1 MLSQAMEDMSSAPA
15 GADAPTTDQPI
26 SKRAAK
32 RAAKR
37 EERDAELQEKK
48 KQRAAEVAERE
59 TARAAAQD
67 ARFAAMSDAERA
79 EVERLRDAKRS
90 ERAKEKA
97 AADAAFV
104 QLCGAGCRVAIDC
117 DFEALMTEREVKS
130 SCQQLMYCYGANRRA
145 AAPSRVLLS
154 GLTGNMAAQM
164 RNINGFESWLATD
177 VEERPL
183 EELFATAA
191 DRAQLVYLTAEA
203 EAVLDRPDPAK
214 TYVIGGFV
222 DRNRHK
228 GLTRDKAA
236 RLGLATARL
245 PIGADMP
252 IVLGDASK
260 VLTINHVFELLVRV
274 QASGDWADA
283 AACLPGRKQ
292 RAGEVAAPAAPVA
305 AAAPAGVFGGCGIM

>member
-1 MLSQAMEDMSSAPA
+1 MEDMSSAPA
-15 GADAPTTDQPI
+15 GADAPTTDDAPPI

-48 KQRAAEVAERE
+48 KQRAADVAERE

-104 QLCGAGCRVAIDC
+104 SRCGEGC
-117 DFEALMTEREVKS
+117 
-130 SCQQLMYCYGANRRA
+130 
-145 AAPSRVLLS
+145 RVLLS

-292 RAGEVAAPAAPVA
+292 RAGEAAAPAAPVA

>member
-1 MLSQAMEDMSSAPA
+1 MEDMSSAPA
-15 GADAPTTDQPI
+15 GAAADAPTTEAPI

-48 KQRAAEVAERE
+48 KQRAA
-59 TARAAAQD
+59 
-67 ARFAAMSDAERA
+67 
-79 EVERLRDAKRS
+79 
-90 ERAKEKA
+90 
-97 AADAAFV
+97 
-104 QLCGAGCRVAIDC
+104 
-117 DFEALMTEREVKS
+117 EALMTEREVKS

-154 GLTGNMAAQM
+154 GLSGNMAAQM

-292 RAGEVAAPAAPVA
+292 RAGE
-305 AAAPAGVFGGCGIM
+305 AAAPQRRRGDRDAGCVRGCGIM

>member
-1 MLSQAMEDMSSAPA
+1 MEDMSSAPA
-15 GADAPTTDQPI
+15 GADAPTTDDAPPI

-79 EVERLRDAKRS
+79 
-90 ERAKEKA
+90 
-97 AADAAFV
+97 
-104 QLCGAGCRVAIDC
+104 
-117 DFEALMTEREVKS
+117 EALMTEREVKS

-191 DRAQLVYLTAEA
+191 DRSQLVYLTAEA

-214 TYVIGGFV
+214 THVIGGF
-222 DRNRHK
+222 
-228 GLTRDKAA
+228 
-236 RLGLATARL
+236 
-245 PIGADMP
+245 
-252 IVLGDASK
+252 

-292 RAGEVAAPAAPVA
+292 RAGEVSAPAAPVA
-305 AAAPAGVFGGCGIM
+305 AAAPAGVFGGCAIM

>member
-1 MLSQAMEDMSSAPA
+1 MVGPRL
-15 GADAPTTDQPI
+15 PI
-26 SKRAAK
+26 GPSWR
-32 RAAKR
+32 
-37 EERDAELQEKK
+37 RD
-48 KQRAAEVAERE
+48 
-59 TARAAAQD
+59 
-67 ARFAAMSDAERA
+67 
-79 EVERLRDAKRS
+79 
-90 ERAKEKA
+90 
-97 AADAAFV
+97 
-104 QLCGAGCRVAIDC
+104 
-117 DFEALMTEREVKS
+117 
-130 SCQQLMYCYGANRRA
+130 RRKNY
-145 AAPSRVLLS
+145 P
-154 GLTGNMAAQM
+154 
-164 RNINGFESWLATD
+164 E
-177 VEERPL
+177 
-183 EELFATAA
+183 A

-203 EAVLDRPDPAK
+203 DAVLDRPDPAK

-292 RAGEVAAPAAPVA
+292 RAGEAAAPSAV
-305 AAAPAGVFGGCGIM
+305 AAAPAGVLGGCAIM